1 MTSSVY
7 EYIEYIYI
15 KYKQKCYINN
25 TYTNLISFVCTFHSF
40 YFDLNTFHSF
50 HPSKTENQSSFCKGK
65 QVAW

>member
-25 TYTNLISFVCTFHSF
+25 TYTNLI
-40 YFDLNTFHSF
+40 
-50 HPSKTENQSSFCKGK
+50 
-65 QVAW
+65 